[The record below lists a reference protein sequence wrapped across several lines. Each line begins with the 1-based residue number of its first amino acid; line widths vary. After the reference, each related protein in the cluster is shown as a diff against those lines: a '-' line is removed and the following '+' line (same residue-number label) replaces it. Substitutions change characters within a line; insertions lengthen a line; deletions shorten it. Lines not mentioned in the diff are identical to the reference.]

1 MSEKYLKY
9 KNKYL
14 SLKTKYEILMSNITN
29 THLFN
34 RGQLPIS
41 NKQSIM
47 YISTSNNGVQLNT
60 PDLSK
65 FIWSSNQ
72 LAILNSNSPFSLTL
86 NPEIIA
92 KNQHNYNKNI
102 GTDFKITDQ
111 KNSGRCWI
119 FATLN
124 MIRFLAR
131 DKWTKEM
138 DTENLEFSQSYL
150 FFYEKYER
158 YHRYLYYYVDI
169 NSINEPNIK
178 EHLLTFICQNPLSD
192 GGQWD
197 MIAAVIKKYG
207 IVPKHIFQDS
217 NYAKNSDAM
226 NIILTEMLKQDWII
240 LSKTTPNEIPEL
252 IQKMMKKVLTTLI
265 SFLGKPPDP
274 NTTFDWDFTFN
285 KNHAAWKNLTPL
297 GLLEKSGFKPDEW
310 ISIVNDPREEHP
322 YNNYYQIQYLGNVY
336 NQHVGWLNVDIERL
350 KKMTTDSIDLK
361 IPVWVGC
368 DVGACSDINSGIH
381 DPNINKI
388 HEILELNNT
397 MSKEER
403 LRYYS
408 SVPSHAMVI
417 TAYHNE
423 NNKATRFRVENSW
436 GNSKGSNG
444 YLLFTEDWFNE
455 YVFQIVVKKDILNDE
470 EKQAINK
477 KTIYIMPWDP
487 ISVLAVK

>member
-1 MSEKYLKY
+1 MMSEKYSKY

-14 SLKTKYEILMSNITN
+14 SLKTKYELLMLVNSRVNALN
-29 THLFN
+29 REKKNQSFN
-34 RGQLPIS
+34 YLNSMEEHQLPVPNLLII
-41 NKQSIM
+41 KQS
-47 YISTSNNGVQLNT
+47 
-60 PDLSK
+60 P
-65 FIWSSNQ
+65 NQ
-72 LAILNSNSPFSLTL
+72 LAILNSQNPFELTL
-86 NPEIIA
+86 NPKIIA
-92 KNQHNYNKNI
+92 ENQHNYNNNL
-102 GTDFKITDQ
+102 GLDFKITDQ

-131 DKWTKEM
+131 EKWKNEM

-158 YHRYLYYYVDI
+158 YHRYLHYYIDI

-178 EHLLTFICQNPLSD
+178 EHLLTFICHNPLSD

-197 MIAAVIKKYG
+197 MIVAIIKKYG

-217 NYAKNSDAM
+217 NYAKNSGAM

-252 IQKMMKKVLTTLI
+252 IQEMMKKVLTTLI

-274 NTTFDWDFTFN
+274 NTTFNWDFTFN
-285 KNHAAWKNLTPL
+285 KNHAVWENLTPL
-297 GLLEKSGFKPDEW
+297 ELLKKSGFEPDEW
-310 ISIVNDPREEHP
+310 ISVVNDPRKKHP

-336 NQHVGWLNVDIERL
+336 NQHVGWLNVNIDRL
-350 KKMTTDSIDLK
+350 KELTIKLIDLK

-368 DVGACSDINSGIH
+368 DVGACGDIKSGIH

-388 HEILELNNT
+388 HDMLELNNK
-397 MSKEER
+397 MSKDER
-403 LRYYS
+403 LQYYS

-417 TAYHNE
+417 TAYHKE
-423 NNKATRFRVENSW
+423 NNIATRFRVENSW
-436 GNSKGSNG
+436 GNSTGSNG
-444 YLLFTEDWFNE
+444 YLLFTENWFNE

-470 EKQAINK
+470 EKQALNN

-487 ISVLAVK
+487 IGVLAC